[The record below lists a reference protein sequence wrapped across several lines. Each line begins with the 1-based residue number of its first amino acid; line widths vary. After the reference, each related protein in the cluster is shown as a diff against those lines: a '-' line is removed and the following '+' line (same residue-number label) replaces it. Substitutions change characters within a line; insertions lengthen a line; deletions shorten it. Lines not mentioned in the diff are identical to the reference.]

1 MSPYPI
7 TGQCTA
13 FINGIIKDTIGYKNV
28 AEIIR
33 KNNECIIV
41 TKDNKKFKLEIN
53 PV

>member
-7 TGQCTA
+7 MGQCTA
-13 FINGIIKDTIGYKNV
+13 FINQIIKNIIEYKNV

-41 TKDNKKFKLEIN
+41 TKDNKKFKLELK